1 LYSPLGPDE
10 RSCVQVSNRLP
21 FFKGTKD
28 NSRITAPLL
37 PNDRKLRTERQNAQA
52 K

>member
-1 LYSPLGPDE
+1 LYSPLQPDD

-21 FFKGTKD
+21 FSKGTKD

-37 PNDRKLRTERQNAQA
+37 LNGRNLRTEGQNAQA